1 MQGRGIQFCFIHSPA
16 IAILPEGMSQERFDW
31 LKSINAEIVKTPD
44 SESSIKGVLDECNK
58 MVKEGKGK
66 IFTLNQFSDFS
77 NPICIIGVP
86 EKL

>member
-1 MQGRGIQFCFIHSPA
+1 MHSPA

-58 MVKEGKGK
+58 MVKNVIKWLK
-66 IFTLNQFSDFS
+66 KAK
-77 NPICIIGVP
+77 
-86 EKL
+86 EKYLL